1 MMRRGDI
8 RRLCCQHV
16 CALEVVRK
24 YWDIIADD
32 LKKAGWSLA
41 WVSAVDSQGRTIWI
55 ADVHRDNGNRLVARS
70 DDKLTAFLEL
80 ERVTRESLSLLKC
93 GTIW

>member
-1 MMRRGDI
+1 
-8 RRLCCQHV
+8 
-16 CALEVVRK
+16 
-24 YWDIIADD
+24 
-32 LKKAGWSLA
+32 
-41 WVSAVDSQGRTIWI
+41 VDSQRRTIWI